1 MIKNTPKILF
11 LTAIIVLLLVIF
23 FFILDY
29 FSLIKAEQYVNF
41 LKKDVK
47 IKQENKVWKLEIEK
61 QKQILEKDK
70 KLIEETK
77 IKLEQ
82 KEKNLD
88 NKLEELKQIQKGIFQ
103 REKEIEEQEKEKKNR
118 ETYIKI
124 LANKIANMPPESAV
138 QIMEKWTD
146 QDIIDVFMQMDK
158 DAEEEGVPSITSFLL
173 TLLPKERSSYLTNK
187 WLKNSIRF
195 SD

>member
-1 MIKNTPKILF
+1 MIKDTSKILF
-11 LTAIIVLLLVIF
+11 LSAIIVLLLIIL

-29 FSLIKAEQYVNF
+29 FSLIKAEQYIGF
-41 LKKDVK
+41 LKKDIN
-47 IKQENKVWKLEIEK
+47 IKQENKIWKLEIEK
-61 QKQILEKDK
+61 QKQVLEIDK
-70 KLIEETK
+70 KLIEEEK
-77 IKLEQ
+77 IKLDK
-82 KEKNLD
+82 KEKDLD
-88 NKLEELKQIQKGIFQ
+88 NKLEKLKQIQKGIFQ
-103 REKEIEEQEKEKKNR
+103 KEKELKEKEKEKKNR

-124 LANKIANMPPESAV
+124 LANKIANMPPESAI

-158 DAEEEGVPSITSFLL
+158 DAEEEGIPSITSFLL
-173 TLLPKERSSYLTNK
+173 TLLPQERSSYLTNK